1 MMRAEPTGETMRII
15 GVIAILSAL
24 ASPLSAGEAGDL
36 VFAERG
42 PWQLRDAE
50 LNWQLTRTGPEG
62 IPGFQPVS
70 DGLVTLHEISGDV
83 ADAPELQLSEVTEA
97 RSRDIG
103 PFPVSGGDAALTFF
117 LENTARDMAAM
128 TGGSPFYIRNRIKD
142 ALRSGGTVERQQGVT
157 IATFRPFADDPNA
170 ARMGGFATL
179 ELRFTFDQPAAPIR
193 QMLAQT
199 GAAPLY
205 HHEMALK

>member
-1 MMRAEPTGETMRII
+1 MRII
-15 GVIAILSAL
+15 RVIAVMSAL
-24 ASPLSAGEAGDL
+24 ASPLWAGEAGDL

-42 PWQLRDAE
+42 PWQLHDAK
-50 LNWQLTRTGPEG
+50 LNWQLTRTGPDG
-62 IPGFQPVS
+62 IPGFQTVG
-70 DGLVTLHEISGDV
+70 DGLVTLYEAAGTSDHG
-83 ADAPELQLSEVTEA
+83 PELRLTEVTDT

-128 TGGSPFYIRNRIKD
+128 TGGSPFYIRNRMKD
-142 ALRSGGTVERQQGVT
+142 ALRSGGQVEREGERTVA
-157 IATFRPFADDPNA
+157 IFRPFADDPNK
-170 ARMGGFATL
+170 ARMQGFATL

-199 GAAPLY
+199 SAAPIY
-205 HHEMALK
+205 HHEMTLK